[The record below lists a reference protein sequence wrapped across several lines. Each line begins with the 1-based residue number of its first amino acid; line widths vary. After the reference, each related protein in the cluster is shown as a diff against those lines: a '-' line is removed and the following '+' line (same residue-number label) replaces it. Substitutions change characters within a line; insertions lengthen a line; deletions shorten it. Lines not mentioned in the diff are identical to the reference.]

1 MKQHNPNVLRLVRFF
16 MVNAIINGSTQGVTQ
31 GVLMCSLSLQVHANH
46 FVLVDAKQ
54 QVLEQKNDIAKEK
67 VA

>member
-16 MVNAIINGSTQGVTQ
+16 MVNAIINGSTQ